1 MDDNTIQ
8 TTKHLIRSKQV
19 SPLPI
24 GPGGNNPVKS
34 VMNDMNNQLTLM
46 SAQASVNTKY
56 DPPVPQPITKQVITN
71 SVETF
76 QVINESMI
84 YPVSYTMFII
94 GSLLIVYG
102 MIAK

>member
-1 MDDNTIQ
+1 MEDNTEQ
-8 TTKHLIRSKQV
+8 HNKHLIRSKQV

-34 VMNDMNNQLTLM
+34 VLNNMNNQLTLM
-46 SAQASVNTKY
+46 GAQASVNTKY
-56 DPPVPQPITKQVITN
+56 DPPVPKPITKQVIKE
-71 SVETF
+71 SF
-76 QVINESMI
+76 QDNMVF
-84 YPVSYTMFII
+84 PLSYTVMVI